1 MYTVKRKSFLIKLV
15 ENDLNGNSFSKLVPI
30 NRSYFSNIMTGRAKP
45 SEMMALKIAKVLNCN
60 VDEIFEEVE
69 DKEAKQSCNN

>member
-45 SEMMALKIAKVLNCN
+45 SEMMALKIAKVLNCD
-60 VDEIFEEVE
+60 VDEIFEEVKE
-69 DKEAKQSCNN
+69 EAK